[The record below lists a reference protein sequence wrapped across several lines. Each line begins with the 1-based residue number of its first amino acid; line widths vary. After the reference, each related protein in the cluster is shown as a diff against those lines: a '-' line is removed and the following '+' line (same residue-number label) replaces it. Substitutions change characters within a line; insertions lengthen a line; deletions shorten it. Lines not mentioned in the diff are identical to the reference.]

1 MNDRC
6 IRFIHWNPDSNAERN
21 FKRPKYIDRDTLYS
35 RTRKLSILKMSIFLK
50 FIYRFNAVP
59 IKILAGFK

>member
-35 RTRKLSILKMSIFLK
+35 RTRKLSILKMSIPL
-50 FIYRFNAVP
+50 YLHSVP
-59 IKILAGFK
+59 SSLPPYHIF